1 MSFEIILA
9 IIVIILMFFIGM
21 SLNIKTLVREFILI
35 DKKFTAICL
44 SQILLI
50 PLITYLLTEY
60 VFSIGSE
67 FQFFLMILSL
77 APGAVTSTFFIKLI
91 DGNTYLSVKISI
103 IISLLSVLTIPLLLK
118 LFLEIT
124 DSEIP
129 INLTRSIFQLVIII
143 AVPVLTGSIISTYW
157 QEPSKQ
163 TIRWVTIL
171 GIALSYIF
179 GIIDKYDLLEIS
191 FLIPKF
197 PILLMFLFIYT
208 GIGILVTRI
217 FKLDISDTKTVII
230 ETFMQNMPVVLLIIN
245 FLIPTSPFIILAVT
259 WTTMQIMMAVGI
271 YYFYHYFRKRNQT

>member
-143 AVPVLTGSIISTYW
+143 AVPVLTGSIISIYW

-171 GIALSYIF
+171 GIALAYIL

-208 GIGILVTRI
+208 GIGILVTCL

-230 ETFMQNMPVVLLIIN
+230 ETFMQNMAVVLLIIN

>member
-171 GIALSYIF
+171 GIALAYIL

-208 GIGILVTRI
+208 GIGILVTRL

-230 ETFMQNMPVVLLIIN
+230 ETFMQNMAVVLLIIN

>member
-124 DSEIP
+124 DSEIS

-143 AVPVLTGSIISTYW
+143 AVPVLTGSIISIYW

-171 GIALSYIF
+171 GIALAYIL

-208 GIGILVTRI
+208 GIGILVALL
-217 FKLDISDTKTVII
+217 FKLDIADTKTVII
-230 ETFMQNMPVVLLIIN
+230 ETFMQNMAVVLLIIN

>member
-124 DSEIP
+124 DSEIS

-171 GIALSYIF
+171 GIALAYIL

-197 PILLMFLFIYT
+197 PILIMFLFIYT
-208 GIGILVTRI
+208 GIGILVTRL

-230 ETFMQNMPVVLLIIN
+230 ETFMQNMAVVLLIIN

>member
-124 DSEIP
+124 DSEIS

-143 AVPVLTGSIISTYW
+143 AVPVLTGSIISIYW

-171 GIALSYIF
+171 GIALAYIL

-208 GIGILVTRI
+208 GIGILVTRL
-217 FKLDISDTKTVII
+217 FKLDIADTKTVII
-230 ETFMQNMPVVLLIIN
+230 ETFMQNMAVVLLIIN

>member
-1 MSFEIILA
+1 
-9 IIVIILMFFIGM
+9 MFFIGM

-67 FQFFLMILSL
+67 FQFFLMILSR

-124 DSEIP
+124 DSEIS

-143 AVPVLTGSIISTYW
+143 AVPVLTGSIISIYW

-171 GIALSYIF
+171 GIALAYIL

-208 GIGILVTRI
+208 GIGILVALL
-217 FKLDISDTKTVII
+217 FKLHIADTKTVII
-230 ETFMQNMPVVLLIIN
+230 ETFMQNMAVVLLIIN

>member
-143 AVPVLTGSIISTYW
+143 AVPVLTGSIISIYW

-171 GIALSYIF
+171 GIALAYIL

-208 GIGILVTRI
+208 GIGILVALL
-217 FKLDISDTKTVII
+217 FKLHIADTKTVII
-230 ETFMQNMPVVLLIIN
+230 ETFMQNMTVVLLIIN

>member
-171 GIALSYIF
+171 GIALAYIL

-208 GIGILVTRI
+208 GIGILVALL
-217 FKLDISDTKTVII
+217 FKLHIADTKTAII
-230 ETFMQNMPVVLLIIN
+230 ETFMQNMTVVLLIIN

>member
-124 DSEIP
+124 DSEIS

-171 GIALSYIF
+171 GIALAYIL

-208 GIGILVTRI
+208 GIGILVTRL

>member
-143 AVPVLTGSIISTYW
+143 AVPVLTGSIISIYW

-171 GIALSYIF
+171 GIALAYIL

-208 GIGILVTRI
+208 GIGILVTRL

>member
-1 MSFEIILA
+1 
-9 IIVIILMFFIGM
+9 
-21 SLNIKTLVREFILI
+21 
-35 DKKFTAICL
+35 
-44 SQILLI
+44 
-50 PLITYLLTEY
+50 
-60 VFSIGSE
+60 
-67 FQFFLMILSL
+67 MILSL

-143 AVPVLTGSIISTYW
+143 AVPVLTGSIISNYW

-171 GIALSYIF
+171 GIALAYIL

-208 GIGILVTRI
+208 GIGILVALL
-217 FKLDISDTKTVII
+217 FKLHIADTKTVII
-230 ETFMQNMPVVLLIIN
+230 ETFMQNMAVVLLIIN
-245 FLIPTSPFIILAVT
+245 FLIPTSPFIILTVT

>member
-171 GIALSYIF
+171 GIALAYIL

-208 GIGILVTRI
+208 GIGILVALL
-217 FKLDISDTKTVII
+217 FKLDIADTKTVII
-230 ETFMQNMPVVLLIIN
+230 ETFMQNMAVVLLIIN

>member
-171 GIALSYIF
+171 GIALAYIL

-208 GIGILVTRI
+208 GIGILVTRL

>member
-1 MSFEIILA
+1 
-9 IIVIILMFFIGM
+9 MFFIGM

-171 GIALSYIF
+171 GIALAYIL

-208 GIGILVTRI
+208 GIGILVTRL

-230 ETFMQNMPVVLLIIN
+230 ETFMQNMAVVLLIIN

>member
-124 DSEIP
+124 DSEIS

-143 AVPVLTGSIISTYW
+143 AVPVLTGSIISIYW

-171 GIALSYIF
+171 GIALAYIL

-208 GIGILVTRI
+208 GIGILVALL
-217 FKLDISDTKTVII
+217 FKLHIADTKTVII
-230 ETFMQNMPVVLLIIN
+230 ETFMQNMAVVLLIIN

>member
-143 AVPVLTGSIISTYW
+143 AVPVLTGSFISTYW

-197 PILLMFLFIYT
+197 PILIMFLFIYT
-208 GIGILVTRI
+208 GIGILVALL
-217 FKLDISDTKTVII
+217 FKLHIADTKTVII
-230 ETFMQNMPVVLLIIN
+230 ETFMQNMAVVLLIIN

>member
-124 DSEIP
+124 DSEIS

-143 AVPVLTGSIISTYW
+143 AVPVLTGSIISIYW

-171 GIALSYIF
+171 GIAIAYIL

-208 GIGILVTRI
+208 GIGILVTRL

-230 ETFMQNMPVVLLIIN
+230 ETFMQNMAVVLLIIN

>member
-143 AVPVLTGSIISTYW
+143 AVPVLTGSIISIYW

-171 GIALSYIF
+171 GIALAYIL

-197 PILLMFLFIYT
+197 PILIMFLFIYT
-208 GIGILVTRI
+208 GIGILVALL
-217 FKLDISDTKTVII
+217 FKLHIADTKTVII
-230 ETFMQNMPVVLLIIN
+230 ETFMQNMAVVLLIIN

>member
-208 GIGILVTRI
+208 GIGILVALL
-217 FKLDISDTKTVII
+217 FKLHIADTKTVII
-230 ETFMQNMPVVLLIIN
+230 ETFMQNMAVVLLIIN

>member
-171 GIALSYIF
+171 GIALAYIL

-208 GIGILVTRI
+208 GIGILVTRL
-217 FKLDISDTKTVII
+217 FKLHIADTKTVII
-230 ETFMQNMPVVLLIIN
+230 ETFMQNMAVVLLIIN

>member
-1 MSFEIILA
+1 MVRIDTIRNTYRLGFH
-9 IIVIILMFFIGM
+9 IGM

-171 GIALSYIF
+171 GIALAYIL

-197 PILLMFLFIYT
+197 PILIMFLFIYT
-208 GIGILVTRI
+208 GIGILVALL
-217 FKLDISDTKTVII
+217 FKLHIADTKTVII
-230 ETFMQNMPVVLLIIN
+230 ETFMQNMAVVLLIIN

>member
-171 GIALSYIF
+171 GIALSYIL

-208 GIGILVTRI
+208 GIGILVALL
-217 FKLDISDTKTVII
+217 FKLHIADTKTVII
-230 ETFMQNMPVVLLIIN
+230 ETFMQNMAVVLLIIN

>member
-171 GIALSYIF
+171 GIALAYIL

-197 PILLMFLFIYT
+197 PILLMLLFIYT
-208 GIGILVTRI
+208 GIGILVTRL

-230 ETFMQNMPVVLLIIN
+230 ETFMQNMAVVLLIIN

>member
-143 AVPVLTGSIISTYW
+143 AVPVLTGSIISIYW

-171 GIALSYIF
+171 GIALAYIL

-197 PILLMFLFIYT
+197 PILIMFLFIYT
-208 GIGILVTRI
+208 GIGILVALL
-217 FKLDISDTKTVII
+217 FKLHIADTKTVII
-230 ETFMQNMPVVLLIIN
+230 ETFMQNMAVVLLIIN

-259 WTTMQIMMAVGI
+259 WTIMQIMMAIGI
-271 YYFYHYFRKRNQT
+271 YYFYYFPCDF

>member
-171 GIALSYIF
+171 GIALAYIL

-197 PILLMFLFIYT
+197 PILIMFLFIYT
-208 GIGILVTRI
+208 GIGILVALL
-217 FKLDISDTKTVII
+217 FKLHIADTKTVII
-230 ETFMQNMPVVLLIIN
+230 ETFMQNMAVVLLIIN

>member
-143 AVPVLTGSIISTYW
+143 AVPVLTGSIISIYW

-171 GIALSYIF
+171 GIALAYIL

-208 GIGILVTRI
+208 GIGILVALL
-217 FKLDISDTKTVII
+217 FKLHIADTKTVII
-230 ETFMQNMPVVLLIIN
+230 ETFMQNMAVVLLIIN

>member
-124 DSEIP
+124 DSEIS

-171 GIALSYIF
+171 GIALAYIL

-208 GIGILVTRI
+208 GIGILVALL
-217 FKLDISDTKTVII
+217 FKLHIADTKTVII
-230 ETFMQNMPVVLLIIN
+230 ETFMQNMAVVLLIIN

>member
-67 FQFFLMILSL
+67 FQFFLMILSR

-124 DSEIP
+124 DSEIS

-171 GIALSYIF
+171 GIALAYIL

-208 GIGILVTRI
+208 GIGILVALL
-217 FKLDISDTKTVII
+217 FKLHIADTKTVII
-230 ETFMQNMPVVLLIIN
+230 ETFMQNMAVVLLIIN

>member
-124 DSEIP
+124 DSEIS

-143 AVPVLTGSIISTYW
+143 AVPVLTGSIISIYW

-171 GIALSYIF
+171 GIALAYIL

-197 PILLMFLFIYT
+197 PILIMFLFIYT
-208 GIGILVTRI
+208 GIGILVALL
-217 FKLDISDTKTVII
+217 FKLHIADTKTVII
-230 ETFMQNMPVVLLIIN
+230 ETFMQNMAVVLLIIN

>member
-124 DSEIP
+124 DSEIS

-143 AVPVLTGSIISTYW
+143 AVPVLTGSIISIYW

-171 GIALSYIF
+171 GIALAYIL

-208 GIGILVTRI
+208 GIGILVALL
-217 FKLDISDTKTVII
+217 FKLHIADTKTVII

>member
-143 AVPVLTGSIISTYW
+143 AVPVLTGSIISNYW

-171 GIALSYIF
+171 GIALAYIL

-208 GIGILVTRI
+208 GIGILVALL
-217 FKLDISDTKTVII
+217 FKLHIADTKTVII
-230 ETFMQNMPVVLLIIN
+230 ETFMQNMAVVLLIIN

>member
-1 MSFEIILA
+1 
-9 IIVIILMFFIGM
+9 MFFIGM

-171 GIALSYIF
+171 GIALAYIL

-208 GIGILVTRI
+208 GIGILVALL
-217 FKLDISDTKTVII
+217 FKLHIADTKTVII
-230 ETFMQNMPVVLLIIN
+230 ETFMQNMAVVLLIIN

>member
-171 GIALSYIF
+171 GIALAYIL

-208 GIGILVTRI
+208 GIGILVALL
-217 FKLDISDTKTVII
+217 FKLHIADTKTVII
-230 ETFMQNMPVVLLIIN
+230 ETFMQNMAVVLLIIN

>member
-124 DSEIP
+124 DSEIS

-171 GIALSYIF
+171 GIALAYIL

-197 PILLMFLFIYT
+197 PILIMFLFIYT
-208 GIGILVTRI
+208 GIGILVALL
-217 FKLDISDTKTVII
+217 FKLDIADTKTVII
-230 ETFMQNMPVVLLIIN
+230 ETFMQNMAVVLLIIN

>member
-143 AVPVLTGSIISTYW
+143 AVPVLTGSIISIYW

-171 GIALSYIF
+171 GIALAYIL

-208 GIGILVTRI
+208 GIGILVTRL

-230 ETFMQNMPVVLLIIN
+230 ETFMQNMAVVLLIIN

>member
-124 DSEIP
+124 DSEIS

-191 FLIPKF
+191 F
-197 PILLMFLFIYT
+197 
-208 GIGILVTRI
+208 
-217 FKLDISDTKTVII
+217 
-230 ETFMQNMPVVLLIIN
+230 
-245 FLIPTSPFIILAVT
+245 
-259 WTTMQIMMAVGI
+259 
-271 YYFYHYFRKRNQT
+271 

>member
-143 AVPVLTGSIISTYW
+143 AVPVLTGSIISIYW

-171 GIALSYIF
+171 GIALAYIL

-208 GIGILVTRI
+208 GIGILVALL
-217 FKLDISDTKTVII
+217 FKLHIADTKTVII

>member
-1 MSFEIILA
+1 
-9 IIVIILMFFIGM
+9 MFFIGM

-124 DSEIP
+124 DSEIS

-171 GIALSYIF
+171 GIALAYIL

-208 GIGILVTRI
+208 GIGILVALL
-217 FKLDISDTKTVII
+217 FKLHIADTKTVII